1 MLRALLELSRFAN
14 VPSIWTNC
22 LAAWC
27 IAGGDL
33 GPVFFWTAAAASLV
47 YMGGTF
53 LNDAFDIKWDR
64 EHRPSRAI
72 PSGRISAAAVWGIGG
87 AMLVGGTA
95 ILILSPGT
103 GNTSLIWPLAL
114 AAAVLLYDFIHKKT
128 ALGVV
133 IMGACRYLLFIA
145 AAEIAAPGSADKP
158 WIHLIGAGTGLYII
172 GLSLTARGEA
182 TGGGAPAHGLVLLL
196 APLLVHLYALLE
208 GRGYF
213 MPVIAF
219 AIFVGW
225 LIYALKKLKKK
236 SPTRIEDTVSRLLAG
251 VVLIDLVTVSHTD
264 LFLACIVIVAFL
276 TSLVLQKVAPAT

>member
-33 GPVFFWTAAAASLV
+33 GPAFFWAAAAASLV

-53 LNDAFDIKWDR
+53 LNDALDTTWDR
-64 EHRPSRAI
+64 QHRPSRAI
-72 PSGRISAAAVWGIGG
+72 PSGRISATAVWGIGG
-87 AMLVGGTA
+87 AMLVSGTA

-103 GNTSLIWPLAL
+103 GDTSLLWPLVL

-128 ALGVV
+128 AFGVV
-133 IMGACRYLLFIA
+133 VMGACRYFLFIA
-145 AAEIAAPGSADKP
+145 AAEIAAPGSAEKL

-182 TGGGAPAHGLVLLL
+182 TGGGAPAHGLALLL

-208 GRGYF
+208 GQGYY
-213 MPVIAF
+213 MPVIAY
-219 AIFVGW
+219 AILVGW
-225 LIYALKKLKKK
+225 LIYTLKKLKQK

-251 VVLIDLVTVSHTD
+251 VVLIDLVTVSHSD
-264 LFLACIVIVAFL
+264 LFLACMVLVAFL
-276 TSLVLQKVAPAT
+276 ASLILQKIAPAT